1 MAMDAREL
9 SAALERTVLIEELTW
24 PDAEAAIGAGYRTCV
39 LPSASTEQHGPHL
52 PLCTDAAIAEE
63 LATRVARRLGNA
75 LVAPVIRPGCSDH
88 HMGFAGSMTIPKEL
102 LVDLYTAYASS
113 LAVHGF
119 DTFVLFSA
127 HGGNF
132 GYLDEAGQRIE
143 DEVGQRVVTVPELQE
158 FIEHQDAAV
167 GRFGI
172 SAERSGSHAGY
183 AESSEMLI
191 VRPDLVRRER
201 EVEGHTGLTDELF
214 DKGMRH
220 YTDNGVLGDARGA
233 EAAHGEAVLARLT
246 DFIVAKVED
255 KLR

>member
-1 MAMDAREL
+1 MDANEL
-9 SAALERTVLIEELTW
+9 SAALDRTVLIEELTW
-24 PDAEAAIGAGYRTCV
+24 PDVEAAIGAGYRTCV
-39 LPSASTEQHGPHL
+39 LSSASTEQHGPHL
-52 PLCTDAAIAEE
+52 PMCTDAAIAEE
-63 LATRVARRLGNA
+63 LAIRVARRLGNA

-88 HMGFAGSMTIPKEL
+88 HMGFAGSMTIPKGL
-102 LVDLYTAYASS
+102 LVDLFAAYASS

-132 GYLDEAGQRIE
+132 VYLDEAGQRIR
-143 DEVGQRVVTVPELQE
+143 DEGGQRVVTVPELEE
-158 FIEHQDAAV
+158 FIEHQNAAV
-167 GRFGI
+167 QQFDV
-172 SAERSGSHAGY
+172 SAQRSGSHAGY
-183 AESSEMLI
+183 AESSEMLV

-201 EVEGHTGLTDELF
+201 EVEGHTGPTDQLF

-233 EAAHGEAVLARLT
+233 EAKHGEAVLAALT
-246 DFIVAKVED
+246 DFIVAKVKD

>member
-1 MAMDAREL
+1 MAMDASEL

-24 PDAEAAIGAGYRTCV
+24 PDVEAAIGAGYRTCV

-132 GYLDEAGQRIE
+132 GYLDEAGERIK

-167 GRFGI
+167 HQFGV
-172 SAERSGSHAGY
+172 SAQRSGSHAGY
-183 AESSEMLI
+183 AESSEMLV

-201 EVEGHTGLTDELF
+201 EVEGHTGPTDELF
-214 DKGMRH
+214 DEGMRY

-233 EAAHGEAVLARLT
+233 EAAHGEAVLAALT